1 MMLNTENEP
10 LQAQLLL
17 TKVQREGSADIQ
29 GLREVSLRHVWV
41 DIFLKKLTSHL
52 GIQCLVL
59 KFLPDK

>member
-1 MMLNTENEP
+1 MMLNIENEP
-10 LQAQLLL
+10 LQEQLLP

-41 DIFLKKLTSHL
+41 EIFERKLAPHL
-52 GIQCLVL
+52 GIQCLKL